1 MTNRIAIVL
10 GLLVAGALAFDLLQ
24 NDASGVL
31 FVARKLM
38 DLIEYLAF
46 WR

>member
-10 GLLVAGALAFDLLQ
+10 GLLIAMAYLIDNAFFGGH
-24 NDASGVL
+24 SPL
-31 FVARKLM
+31 FLARKFYDFL
-38 DLIEYLAF
+38 DWVAF

>member
-10 GLLVAGALAFDLLQ
+10 GLLIVAGLAYDVLR
-24 NDASGVL
+24 NDVTGVL
-31 FVARKLM
+31 FLARKLM
-38 DLIEYLAF
+38 ELIEYLAF

>member
-10 GLLVAGALAFDLLQ
+10 GLLIFGAIILDYLFYGTEHLVFLAKKFTELLEW
-24 NDASGVL
+24 V
-31 FVARKLM
+31 
-38 DLIEYLAF
+38 AF